1 MSDPCGIPYLPAS
14 RTEICQQRQPDSAA
28 GTGCSPCQKDICMNQ
43 EFEQQMKDLLG
54 NEYDAYMACL
64 QQPPGRG
71 FRINTLKGNADH
83 LIIFQQSKLHHDVN
97 HVMICNIDSKQN

>member
-1 MSDPCGIPYLPAS
+1 
-14 RTEICQQRQPDSAA
+14 
-28 GTGCSPCQKDICMNQ
+28 MNQ

-83 LIIFQQSKLHHDVN
+83 LFSCMDLSASPSPFADNGYYTQAAAGIGHTPEYMAGAFTCRNQVRLPL
-97 HVMICNIDSKQN
+97 